1 MRADTSAQ
9 AGETAAR
16 TGFDRLSLLWLAG
29 LAFSALS
36 LYGGLVYLLIQL
48 HAMPFAGNIGRERFN
63 FLTNTRPGYYIL
75 NTVPKGSPLDQAG
88 VKSGDEVAFDR
99 PTDAL
104 RVIQAGERVGLT
116 IERGGRPAHLT
127 VVAEPVLGAPFPEP
141 PFNVPLFFAINLLF
155 PSILGF
161 LILLRARGN
170 LNATLYGLGLS
181 ALGATVTGMIG
192 PVSAD
197 LFSKLFIPTTIVQ
210 NLAALAIIGF
220 SMIWG
225 RPPDWRL
232 SRIHWI
238 VLYASLLVT
247 FAFDVVRAE
256 YLINPGITESAL
268 YHSVPHN
275 IKNLILVCPFI
286 YFTLATWRS
295 SPRSERGR
303 QTLFFIGL
311 GIGAAGNLLIA
322 VPPRVYEAL
331 HIDGSVG
338 PVISSF
344 VGLVVAPA
352 LGAYAIL
359 RHRILDIGFAVNRT
373 LIYGAVSAILL
384 VLFGLI
390 EWSVDHFVPI
400 EGREKNVIVDA
411 VVAVGVFLTFHRVRD
426 AVEHAVKAVFFER
439 WQKAE
444 AALRRFV
451 HEAAFVKSRDALIAT
466 FVEAIS
472 KYADGAD
479 AAIYLAAADG
489 YQRAGGAL
497 AGIGAT
503 IDIDD
508 PLLVA
513 LRADPRVFEV
523 GDTRS
528 KLGATLAAPL
538 INRNEVI
545 GVVLVGAKPVGV
557 VYRPDEIALIGWAS
571 RQIGYDLHA
580 LKVEALEANDLRKS
594 GEIALLNARIE
605 GLLAGRPAG

>member
-1 MRADTSAQ
+1 MRADTSVPTGEKA
-9 AGETAAR
+9 AGA
-16 TGFDRLSLLWLAG
+16 GLDRLSLLWLAS
-29 LAFSALS
+29 LAFGILS
-36 LYGGLVYLLIQL
+36 FVGGVLNLLIQL
-48 HAMPFAGNIGRERFN
+48 HAMPGVGDIGTGRF
-63 FLTNTRPGYYIL
+63 TVETGHKPGYVVL
-75 NTVPKGSPLDQAG
+75 NSNPTGSPLARAG
-88 VKSGDEVAFDR
+88 VSSGSDVAFDR
-99 PTDAL
+99 PVDAFRIL
-104 RVIQAGERVGLT
+104 QAGEQVGLT
-116 IERGGRPAHLT
+116 VDRGGRPVHFN
-127 VVAEPVLGAPFPEP
+127 VVAEPVLGAPFADQK
-141 PFNVPLFFAINLLF
+141 FDWLFGVALNQFF
-155 PSILGF
+155 PSALGLF
-161 LILLRARGN
+161 VIFRARGN
-170 LNATLYGLGLS
+170 LSATLLGLGYSALS
-181 ALGATVTGMIG
+181 ATTPAMIG
-192 PVSAD
+192 PVSANQFQY
-197 LFSKLFIPTTIVQ
+197 LYIPARVATGLA
-210 NLAALAIIGF
+210 NLAFVSFAMTL
-220 SMIWG
+220 G
-225 RPPDWRL
+225 RPFGWRF
-232 SRIHWI
+232 SRIHWMI
-238 VLYASLLVT
+238 FAVSLILSVGSKVSVGLY
-247 FAFDVVRAE
+247 
-256 YLINPGITESAL
+256 YLNPGPVEAAIMSPFL
-268 YHSVPHN
+268 YLATPVM
-275 IKNLILVCPFI
+275 LFI
-286 YFTLATWRS
+286 YAGFLLLAWRS
-295 SPRSERGR
+295 SPPPERAR
-303 QTLFFIGL
+303 QSLFFVAMGL
-311 GIGAAGNLLIA
+311 GGLGVALSDFPLSVLRDLGLPPQPLRFFGTLLS
-322 VPPRVYEAL
+322 
-331 HIDGSVG
+331 D
-338 PVISSF
+338 
-344 VGLVVAPA
+344 VVATS
-352 LGAYAIL
+352 LGSYAIL

-497 AGIGAT
+497 AGVEAR

-513 LRADPRVFEV
+513 LRADPRAFEV

-545 GVVLVGAKPVGV
+545 GVVLVGAKPAGV